1 MNARHTHQAIFHT
14 CTAVA
19 LPLVLMIGC
28 SENEP
33 VALERGAGNTTAGI
47 VLEPDSDMGIAT
59 DGNGLRYLKVTT
71 GAPVVKPAD
80 GGADELPVTPILYF
94 DTDKDAVAAE
104 DFGKLKPHAEF
115 LLAHARYM
123 LHVNG
128 HADERGTPAHNA
140 DLSTRRA
147 RQTAAVLVS
156 LGVPE
161 SQLNVAGFGANV
173 PTGDPHRWDKNRRV
187 ELLYSDDHVV
197 SMR

>member
-1 MNARHTHQAIFHT
+1 MNTRHTHQVIFRT

-33 VALERGAGNTTAGI
+33 AALERGAGNPTAGI
-47 VLEPDSDMGIAT
+47 VLEPDSAT
-59 DGNGLRYLKVTT
+59 EVAMDRNGLRYLKVTT
-71 GAPVVKPAD
+71 RAPVKPAD
-80 GGADELPVTPILYF
+80 GDTDELPVTPVLYF

-104 DFGKLKPHAEF
+104 DLDRLKPHAEF

-140 DLSTRRA
+140 DLSARRA
-147 RQTAAVLVS
+147 RQTAAVLIS

-161 SQLNVAGFGANV
+161 SQLDVAGFGANV
-173 PTGDPHRWDKNRRV
+173 PAGDPHRWDKNRRV